1 MKEMTFNSI
10 QELIEYVDDEACK
23 RILERDRAGS
33 AATLP
38 SESIS
43 SRNNEC
49 ELAR

>member
-1 MKEMTFNSI
+1 MKEITFNSI

-33 AATLP
+33 ADTSL